1 MSRENY
7 FPIILAVDEFHLFS
21 HLETLR
27 NIIAEGRKYRIGLIL
42 AHQHTSQLSEKL
54 LGDVL
59 SNSGIKV
66 IFRIS
71 GDDASLISR
80 SFGYPK
86 LAEKLV
92 TLPDGKAI
100 VYISGRIFNETKIFE
115 VSTLPL
121 FARNSLIDHVLS
133 RMKDLF
139 EVKDEE
145 TYEVVEDV
153 EIFELINIIDSL
165 RKEK

>member
-66 IFRIS
+66 IFRVS

-80 SFGYPK
+80 CFGCSE

-92 TLPDGKAI
+92 ALPDGKAI
-100 VYISGRIFNETKIFE
+100 VYVSGRIFNETKIFE

-139 EVKDEE
+139 EAKDEE